1 MRFPGMTTWRWK
13 PFKLRRGHPGAES
26 KAHKTKPAFQA
37 GGNVVAAGRMVLSAF
52 PATALHGPWDAGP
65 EGALC
70 PTPASPMQP
79 APRLP
84 LAWACAAACLRP
96 ISTAKLFL
104 PRAGQAGCFLSCRQ
118 SWFWQEEGGVGEAQE
133 TSSRAAWE
141 PALGVM
147 TPRGG
152 KVLPHLFLVI
162 GHIAGHAASDS
173 VPRRSVSPV
182 CLAFKEH
189 PHLDAL
195 AVVDTPPGQRPQQ
208 QRGGGGTGAV
218 ARGKGQCALNVN
230 THTYHR
236 APEVISSEGGLRR
249 SSPLGPFSWDRRSFH
264 GYPLCPPLSTCP
276 EP

>member
-1 MRFPGMTTWRWK
+1 
-13 PFKLRRGHPGAES
+13 
-26 KAHKTKPAFQA
+26 
-37 GGNVVAAGRMVLSAF
+37 MVLSAF

-79 APRLP
+79 APHLP

-104 PRAGQAGCFLSCRQ
+104 PGAGQAGCFLSCRQ
-118 SWFWQEEGGVGEAQE
+118 SWFWQEEGGAGEAQE

-147 TPRGG
+147 TPCGG

-173 VPRRSVSPV
+173 VPRRSSP
-182 CLAFKEH
+182 
-189 PHLDAL
+189 
-195 AVVDTPPGQRPQQ
+195 PPPPCAWPSRSVHIWTHSPWRTLLQGSGPSS
-208 QRGGGGTGAV
+208 RGGAAG
-218 ARGKGQCALNVN
+218 CEL
-230 THTYHR
+230 
-236 APEVISSEGGLRR
+236 
-249 SSPLGPFSWDRRSFH
+249 
-264 GYPLCPPLSTCP
+264 
-276 EP
+276 